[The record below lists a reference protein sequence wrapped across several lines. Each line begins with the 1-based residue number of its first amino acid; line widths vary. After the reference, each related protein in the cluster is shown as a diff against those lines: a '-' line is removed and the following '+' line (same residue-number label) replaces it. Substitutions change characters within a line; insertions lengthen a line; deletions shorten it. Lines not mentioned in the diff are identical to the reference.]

1 MDKTIRKYLERR
13 ADLASRT
20 LVANATNGVAQVV
33 VIPALAEKDCLF
45 HTIEH
50 LAANPVSELRRTLV
64 ICVVNNPAQPP
75 ASAGQ
80 IADNRD
86 TLALLIEQMRGR
98 GDLRIGYVD
107 AASPGC
113 ELPDKGGVG
122 LARKI
127 GLDWGLSVLAETAA
141 APRLLFSLD
150 ADTRVEPNYLAAVR
164 RHFAMPDSWA
174 AVVSYAHRL
183 DEAPDEIAAIVCYEL
198 FLRYHVLGLHYARSP
213 YAFPSIGSTMVC
225 RAEAYAAVS
234 GMNQR
239 QAGEDF
245 YFMQK
250 LAKTGRVD
258 QVLTTTVH
266 PSARASSR
274 VPFGTGRRVGRH
286 IEGVQDEY
294 RLYDPRCYDVL
305 KDWLSIVADH
315 IGCGADGLLER
326 AGKVAPPLRA
336 FLEQAQFRR
345 VWPRLEENSRN
356 TEQLLAQ
363 FHRWFDGF
371 RTIKLIHYLRDNAF
385 PLCGMFP
392 AIAALLDRVRAPA
405 PVADPLRLHDDLEA
419 QKVLLEH
426 LRELPSRTRATVTVE
441 RAKGE

>member
-1 MDKTIRKYLERR
+1 MDTTIRKYLDKR
-13 ADLASRT
+13 ADLASRP
-20 LVANATNGVAQVV
+20 LVAEATDGVAQAV
-33 VIPALAEKDCLF
+33 VIPALAETDCLF
-45 HTIEH
+45 DTLDR

-64 ICVVNNPAQPP
+64 VCVVNNRAEPLASPA
-75 ASAGQ
+75 Q
-80 IADNRD
+80 IADNRE
-86 TLALLIEQMRGR
+86 TLALLDEAMRGP
-98 GDLRIGYVD
+98 GDLRIAYVD

-113 ELPDKGGVG
+113 ELPEKGGVG

-127 GLDWGLSVLAETAA
+127 GLDWGLCVLAESVAA
-141 APRLLFSLD
+141 VRLLFSLD
-150 ADTRVEPNYLAAVR
+150 ADTAVEPNYLAAVR

-174 AVVSYAHRL
+174 AVVSYAHRRGESP
-183 DEAPDEIAAIVCYEL
+183 EAIAAIVCYEL

-258 QVLTTTVH
+258 QVFTTTVH
-266 PSARASSR
+266 PSSRASSR

-286 IEGVQDEY
+286 LEGVQDEY
-294 RLYDPRCYDVL
+294 RVYDPRCYDVL
-305 KDWLSIVADH
+305 KDWLSIVAAH
-315 IGCGADGLLER
+315 IGCGTDVLLER
-326 AGKVAPPLRA
+326 AGKAAPPLRA

-345 VWPRLEENSRN
+345 VWPRLEENSRDH
-356 TEQLLAQ
+356 EQLLAQ

-371 RTIKLIHYLRDNAF
+371 RTIKLIHYLRDNGF
-385 PLCGMFP
+385 PLCEMFP

-405 PVADPLRLHDDLEA
+405 PVADALDLHDDLDA
-419 QKVLLEH
+419 QQVLLEH
-426 LRELPSRTRATVTVE
+426 LMELASKTGCA
-441 RAKGE
+441 